1 MRRRRA
7 RRHDVA
13 FYVPSVGP
21 LLTSEAV
28 SPAGGAETQVFLLSR
43 ALAARGTRVCLCA
56 FDIPGGDMPAARDGV
71 DIAVR
76 RPYVS
81 RGGLAGRV
89 REVLAIR
96 RAVIDLDAEVI
107 VTRMAGYHVG
117 LVGVFAKL
125 SGCRFVFSSASLSN
139 FDFALLGSAYGLTLR
154 DRALYRLGLHLADD
168 IVVQTDEQARLC
180 RARLGRKPLVIRNIA
195 EPAPMR
201 NAEQDAFLWV
211 GRAVWHK
218 GPLEYIELARAFPNA
233 KFWMIAV
240 HGPGTEEVSA
250 AIESAASTAPN
261 LELLAP
267 RPRDKLMDLVDRS
280 VAIVNTSEFEGTP
293 NATLEGWAR
302 GVPALTLAY
311 DPDGLIERYGLGE
324 FAQGSREKFVA
335 AATRLW
341 EGRYET
347 GAVSERCRRYVASEH
362 SEDAVG
368 AQWLAVLGLTG
379 RPQRGL
385 SAIAEVS

>member
-1 MRRRRA
+1 VRRRRT
-7 RRHDVA
+7 RKHGVA
-13 FYVPSVGP
+13 FYAPSLGP
-21 LLTSEAV
+21 LLTPAAV
-28 SPAGGAETQVFLLSR
+28 PPAGGAETQVFLVSR
-43 ALAARGTRVCLCA
+43 ALAARGVKVCVCT
-56 FDIPGGDMPAARDGV
+56 FDIPGGGIPTSRDGV

-76 RPYVS
+76 QPYVS
-81 RGGLAGRV
+81 GGGFGGRL

-96 RAVIDLDAEVI
+96 RAIADLDVEAV
-107 VTRMAGYHVG
+107 VTRTASFHVG
-117 LVGVFAKL
+117 LVGFFAKL
-125 SGCRFVFSSASLSN
+125 SGCRFVYSSASPSN
-139 FDFALLGSAYGLTLR
+139 FDFALLGRAYGLTLR
-154 DRALYRLGLHLADD
+154 DRVLYRLGLHLADD

-180 RARLGRKPLVIRNIA
+180 QARLRRAPLIIRNIA

-201 NAEQDAFLWV
+201 NAEPEAFLWV

-218 GPLEYIELARAFPNA
+218 GPLDYIELARAVPNA

-240 HGPGTEEVSA
+240 PGPGTEEVSA
-250 AIESAASTAPN
+250 AIESAASTVSN

-267 RPRDKLMDLVDRS
+267 RPRDNLMELVDRA

-311 DPDGLIERYGLGE
+311 DPDSLIERYGLGE

-335 AATRLW
+335 AAIRLW

-347 GAVSERCRRYVASEH
+347 GAISERCRRYVTSEH

-368 AQWLAVLGLTG
+368 AQWLAVLGLTA
-379 RPQRGL
+379 RPRRGL
-385 SAIAEVS
+385 AAIAEVS